1 MVNAVNFFQPGT
13 DPAIDQNQ
21 ILRQRAL
28 ADMLMKQGTTPQ
40 QGQMVS
46 GHYVAPGA
54 ASYVAQLANALSG
67 AIVGNRA
74 DQKEREMGQAL
85 AASRQKD
92 AAGIMAAMQGTPAV
106 PAQNVPL
113 NVPND
118 DEGNPLP
125 PAGQTAAIPAQGP
138 DNAKALAIA
147 LQSQDPTFRA
157 MVPDMMKRQQD
168 AAEFNQAMAA
178 ARGGAPGGAPS
189 GPPAG
194 GAPDASMPGAGPA
207 LGGGAPPVAGANTFN
222 LNPAAFALS
231 SSVNPRAQALGKM
244 IQEANKPQILAEGG
258 TLLGGDNKP
267 LYIAPKT
274 EPGIQINNGVAGPVP
289 GYGAAKAGMEGQI
302 ATAKDDNVLTT
313 HDVGGVPTTKTNAEW
328 RQYYGGGQ
336 QAPRAAPPQAPQGPV
351 PPPQAG
357 PARGNFV
364 GAPEQVLDQI
374 NGLNVPEPVKAQM
387 RQAYAAQ
394 TTGNNPAYAG
404 PAELATPPGNMAPQ
418 GGMPP
423 PMSAGA
429 GRGTQ
434 GAPGIQGQ
442 SASDKEYAT
451 TRAKDYAT
459 FASGLQTS
467 ARAANGTL
475 GNLSALEALYKDPDV
490 AKGGAAE
497 NISSLKN
504 LAASTGADVKGLG
517 AEQAIQAIT
526 NKMALDARSTADGGG
541 MPGAMSDADR
551 TFLRSLTPNLSKTP
565 EGRAQIID
573 AQRKTAQRNIE
584 IARMANQYEQQ
595 NGRLDAGFDA
605 QVAQYAASNPLFAG
619 QKAAA
624 PPSAPAFKIIKVH

>member
-1 MVNAVNFFQPGT
+1 MVTPVNFFQPGT

-28 ADMLMKQGTTPQ
+28 ADMLTQKSMTPD

-54 ASYVAQLANALSG
+54 GTYIAQLVNALG
-67 AIVGNRA
+67 GVALGRKA
-74 DQKEREMGQAL
+74 DQNERDMGQAL

-92 AAGIMAAMQGTPAV
+92 AAGIMSALQGAPAV

-113 NVPND
+113 NVSND

-147 LQSQDPTFRA
+147 LQSQDPTFRGMA
-157 MVPDMMKRQQD
+157 PDMMKRQMDQ
-168 AAEFNQAMAA
+168 AEFNQAMAA

-189 GPPAG
+189 GPPPAG
-194 GAPDASMPGAGPA
+194 GPEGSMPGAGPA
-207 LGGGAPPVAGANTFN
+207 LGGGGAPPVAGPNTFN

-274 EPGIQINNGVAGPVP
+274 EPGIQLNNGVASPVP

-336 QAPRAAPPQAPQGPV
+336 QPPPRAAPPQAPQAAPV
-351 PPPQAG
+351 
-357 PARGNFV
+357 RGNFS
-364 GAPEQVLDQI
+364 GSAEDVLAQI
-374 NGLNVPEPVKAQM
+374 NAAQVPDAVKAQM
-387 RQAYAAQ
+387 RQAYANQ
-394 TTGNNPAYAG
+394 QSGNNPAFNPMGTGA
-404 PAELATPPGNMAPQ
+404 LPPV
-418 GGMPP
+418 
-423 PMSAGA
+423 
-429 GRGTQ
+429 
-434 GAPGIQGQ
+434 QGQ

-551 TFLRSLTPNLSKTP
+551 GFLRSLTPNLSKTP

-605 QVAQYAASNPLFAG
+605 QVAQYAASNPMFAG

-624 PPSAPAFKIIKVH
+624 PQSAPAFKIIKVH